1 MTRFVGID
9 VGAETHMVAVV
20 DESGTVLRKSTA
32 FGEDAAGYRR
42 LRELLGDP
50 DGQMVAMEA
59 TGIYWRNLFAALVTD
74 GFSVALVN
82 PLRTNRFAE
91 EELARTKTD
100 AIDALGIARFA
111 AQKRPRAAQLPDS
124 GTEELRE
131 LERLRERV
139 AKDFADRLRQLHR
152 AVDRG
157 FPEFTR

>member
-9 VGAETHMVAVV
+9 VGAETHMVAAV

-100 AIDALGIARFA
+100 AMRSTLSASPDLRRRNGPHPPSCPTT
-111 AQKRPRAAQLPDS
+111 RPRICAS
-124 GTEELRE
+124 
-131 LERLRERV
+131 
-139 AKDFADRLRQLHR
+139 
-152 AVDRG
+152 
-157 FPEFTR
+157 